1 MEASAAAV
9 RRHGPGLAA
18 RWLTRS
24 DHRRLKRIRDREE
37 RSRRA
42 ATYIAL
48 RILVAELLGRRHA
61 RAAMV
66 RPLGGK
72 PRLAGVPISFNLSHS
87 GSFALI
93 GLARRGRVGVDMEEA
108 RTLPMAPKHRSRIV
122 EAGRVIGSDRDLTPE
137 RDVDVI
143 QAWTRLEAFSKATG
157 RGINRTLADFDI
169 RKQGNARLHTP
180 GATIE
185 ERAHRQIPRF
195 VTRDLHLPLGITAS
209 VVRGF

>member
-1 MEASAAAV
+1 
-9 RRHGPGLAA
+9 
-18 RWLTRS
+18 
-24 DHRRLKRIRDREE
+24 
-37 RSRRA
+37 
-42 ATYIAL
+42 
-48 RILVAELLGRRHA
+48 
-61 RAAMV
+61 MV

-87 GSFALI
+87 GPFALI
-93 GLARRGRVGVDMEEA
+93 GVARRGRVGVDMEEA
-108 RTLPMAPKHRSRIV
+108 RTLPMAPKHRDRIV
-122 EAGRVIGSDRDLTPE
+122 AAGRVIGRGRELVSEHDA
-137 RDVDVI
+137 DVI

-185 ERAHRQIPRF
+185 ERARRQIPRH
-195 VTRDLHLPLGITAS
+195 VVHDLRLPLGITAS